1 MCGQLKPGKRKIQK
15 KEEVVNLI
23 LITKEAKEAKS
34 ARGGRLG
41 GDCFTRLSANL
52 NIYINLMILFTW

>member
-34 ARGGRLG
+34 ARGEGWEVTVLQG
-41 GDCFTRLSANL
+41 WVP
-52 NIYINLMILFTW
+52 I